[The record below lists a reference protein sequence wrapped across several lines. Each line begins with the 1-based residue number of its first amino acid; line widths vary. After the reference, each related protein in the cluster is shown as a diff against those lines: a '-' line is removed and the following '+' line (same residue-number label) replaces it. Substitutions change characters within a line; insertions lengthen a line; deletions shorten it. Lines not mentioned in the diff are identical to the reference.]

1 MRWYFVLA
9 LAIPTA
15 AQTGSISGVI
25 RDAAGKPVADCRVL
39 ATGTAARSSSD
50 GSYSLT
56 SLPAGMIQLTV
67 ASPDGTATSSVM
79 LRAGDVLRNYD
90 LELRPL
96 GSISISG
103 RVLDANGDPAPHVKV
118 ALRRREYRGGVLTY
132 SASGD
137 VQADEHGKYEI
148 KTAQPGESY
157 LVDVYPP
164 RDSSGGDL
172 SVPPDPKDRPLEIPH
187 TYYPGTRLVEDAAA
201 IAPAPGESR
210 GGIDIRV
217 TRAPTYCIDGSIDES
232 GNPAAMQ
239 YTVQMEDTQ
248 GRVVRDVTGG
258 VSADDG
264 RFQNCHLFSGTYRI
278 WVNKSSR
285 IGGVTEVT
293 VHDSDVHALRVSALP
308 LPLLTMEWVWDSEPP
323 DPKPAIPQGAM
334 ELQNLDDSFQ
344 AIFAA
349 AAAERARQAQL
360 PAEDFSL
367 RIRSMPAG
375 YYLKDLLLNGVST
388 LRRPVITWQTIMGGA
403 DVRCVVGRDGG
414 SIAGAALDSAGTPL
428 PNVNVVFIPE
438 NALNPA
444 DLPEAIS
451 TTLTDQRGAYQ
462 SATLSP
468 GRYRVVATR
477 SAIRPTPEC
486 MEKLWRARTA
496 AQEVEVQPGSAA
508 VAKLIPAPLL

>member
-1 MRWYFVLA
+1 
-9 LAIPTA
+9 
-15 AQTGSISGVI
+15 
-25 RDAAGKPVADCRVL
+25 
-39 ATGTAARSSSD
+39 
-50 GSYSLT
+50 
-56 SLPAGMIQLTV
+56 
-67 ASPDGTATSSVM
+67 
-79 LRAGDVLRNYD
+79 
-90 LELRPL
+90 
-96 GSISISG
+96 
-103 RVLDANGDPAPHVKV
+103 
-118 ALRRREYRGGVLTY
+118 
-132 SASGD
+132 
-137 VQADEHGKYEI
+137 
-148 KTAQPGESY
+148 
-157 LVDVYPP
+157 
-164 RDSSGGDL
+164 
-172 SVPPDPKDRPLEIPH
+172 
-187 TYYPGTRLVEDAAA
+187 
-201 IAPAPGESR
+201 
-210 GGIDIRV
+210 
-217 TRAPTYCIDGSIDES
+217 
-232 GNPAAMQ
+232 
-239 YTVQMEDTQ
+239 
-248 GRVVRDVTGG
+248 
-258 VSADDG
+258 
-264 RFQNCHLFSGTYRI
+264 
-278 WVNKSSR
+278 
-285 IGGVTEVT
+285 
-293 VHDSDVHALRVSALP
+293 
-308 LPLLTMEWVWDSEPP
+308 
-323 DPKPAIPQGAM
+323 M